1 MAVMFVKLLQIYL
14 KYFSTEVNLKVWNK
28 FSAKILAATN
38 VQNTRI
44 QN

>member
-14 KYFSTEVNLKVWNK
+14 QYFSTAVNLKVWNK
-28 FSAKILAATN
+28 FSPKILAAAD

-44 QN
+44 QI